1 MVELKDF
8 VYELQR
14 YADQT
19 HVLKDKFEKLSE
31 DEKVM
36 VLRNAPE
43 NQPTP
48 EEHYKLVFK
57 WLSKVQEAAGVVQKE
72 ER

>member
-1 MVELKDF
+1 MLELKDF
-8 VYELQR
+8 VYELHR

-19 HVLKDKFEKLSE
+19 HILKDKYEKLSE
-31 DEKVM
+31 AEKAM
-36 VLRNAPE
+36 VVKHAPI

-48 EEHYKLVFK
+48 EEHYELVYR
-57 WLSKVQEAAGVVQKE
+57 WLEKVQSEVGVVEKE

>member
-1 MVELKDF
+1 MIELKDF
-8 VYELQR
+8 VYELHR

-19 HVLKDKFEKLSE
+19 HILKDKYEKLSNE
-31 DEKVM
+31 EKIM
-36 VLRNAPE
+36 ILKTAPV

-48 EEHYKLVFK
+48 EEHYELVFR
-57 WLSKVQEAAGVVQKE
+57 WLEKVQSEFGVTEKE